1 MESTKSKI
9 NIKMSDQFQPVKLV
23 NIHFDE
29 DGTILKKKTL
39 VFNDL

>member
-9 NIKMSDQFQPVKLV
+9 NIKMRNQFQPVKLV

-29 DGTILKKKTL
+29 DGAILKKKL

>member
-23 NIHFDE
+23 NIHFDKE
-29 DGTILKKKTL
+29 GQ
-39 VFNDL
+39 F